1 VVVVV
6 VAARK
11 AIKGLM
17 QLTVAGAARRQVI
30 TPTTIRPADTD
41 EEAGA
46 AGVAL
51 GRVAALTAVASII
64 LVGHKAA
71 VGLFGCAIQT
81 RTQQLSLLEF
91 LLIQRTPVAAI

>member
-1 VVVVV
+1 MV
-6 VAARK
+6 VARR

-17 QLTVAGAARRQVI
+17 QITVAGAVGRQVI
-30 TPTTIRPADTD
+30 TPTTIRRADTD
-41 EEAGA
+41 EEAVA

-51 GRVAALTAVASII
+51 GRVAAPTAVPSII
-64 LVGHKAA
+64 LLGRGAA

-91 LLIQRTPVAAI
+91 LLIQRPPVAAI